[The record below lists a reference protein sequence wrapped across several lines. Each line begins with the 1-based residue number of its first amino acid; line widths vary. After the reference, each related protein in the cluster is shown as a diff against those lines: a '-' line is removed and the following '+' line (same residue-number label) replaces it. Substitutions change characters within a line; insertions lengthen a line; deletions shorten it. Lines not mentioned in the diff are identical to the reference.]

1 MSKQFIDFTEIKGET
16 WFSADDIL
24 ICLGYVPNA
33 LNKVDL
39 LRNNRTNQKSGKV
52 FNIQPRKFIDNS
64 VWWNET
70 SILRFKQYLQN
81 TPRVKNRLCKWDEM
95 EKIRKSSMKSVLSLE
110 GKVKEVESSLANEN
124 IDYIKIYQE
133 KKNFKDFI
141 KELRKQGVVLKG
153 QTNSWNALKINHPE
167 IYTKVESAFTNKTKH
182 LVDGKD
188 KYRKD
193 NRNKELNTS
202 SIDNDYCCAEYNYK
216 VKTLVK
222 KGLFGI
228 SKEMSTELFT
238 DVEDFVDYV
247 VSNAEKIVDVEK
259 VSKK

>member
-1 MSKQFIDFTEIKGET
+1 MMGKQFIDFTEVKGET

-52 FNIQPRKFIDNS
+52 FNIQPRKFIDNN

-81 TPRVKNRLCKWDEM
+81 TPRVKNRLYKWDEM
-95 EKIRKSSMKSVLSLE
+95 EKVRKSSMNSVLSLE
-110 GKVKEVESSLANEN
+110 GKVKDFESGLVNEN
-124 IDYIKIYQE
+124 IDYIKIYQD

-182 LVDGKD
+182 LVEGKD

-193 NRNKELNTS
+193 NYSNTPS
-202 SIDNDYCCAEYNYK
+202 VNDNYCCTEYNYK
-216 VKTLVK
+216 VKTLIK

-228 SKEMSTELFT
+228 NKEMSTELFT
-238 DVEDFVDYV
+238 DVEDFVDFV
-247 VSNAEKIVDVEK
+247 VSNAEKIVEVEK
-259 VSKK
+259 VVKK